1 MVQILDIIH
10 KSRKIA
16 HNSMK
21 NKRLNLARNYL
32 FLTLGSTFI
41 FACIYYCVQY
51 INPHTK
57 SIKSKTH
64 AQETDIIEDDN
75 TEEDGGKKHTNKNE
89 IKIISEDFLNDW
101 YVKPKDNV
109 IFLKEVPELILK
121 LDKIDVVL
129 GDLTEIWQG
138 LIAYGKKGQPREY
151 TSEVKVD
158 DSYRKLLYG
167 GNIKKYSINWAGE
180 YLSYG
185 NWLHRPRPSYIFDK
199 PKILIQRIRNPKL
212 VNRIIGALDFNKHL
226 NGTGLSNILLKDDVS
241 ISLEFLLG
249 LINSKLIN
257 YWFGFYFSDVNIKP
271 EQLRKIPIIK
281 NFEIEKNIT
290 NKVIVIQNV
299 KQEKPKADTSLLEK
313 EIDQMVYELYG
324 LTEEEIKIVEN
335 SFLKDIRL
343 INRN

>member
-1 MVQILDIIH
+1 
-10 KSRKIA
+10 
-16 HNSMK
+16 
-21 NKRLNLARNYL
+21 
-32 FLTLGSTFI
+32 
-41 FACIYYCVQY
+41 
-51 INPHTK
+51 
-57 SIKSKTH
+57 
-64 AQETDIIEDDN
+64 
-75 TEEDGGKKHTNKNE
+75 
-89 IKIISEDFLNDW
+89 
-101 YVKPKDNV
+101 
-109 IFLKEVPELILK
+109 
-121 LDKIDVVL
+121 
-129 GDLTEIWQG
+129 
-138 LIAYGKKGQPREY
+138 
-151 TSEVKVD
+151 
-158 DSYRKLLYG
+158 
-167 GNIKKYSINWAGE
+167 
-180 YLSYG
+180 
-185 NWLHRPRPSYIFDK
+185 LHRPRPSYIFDK